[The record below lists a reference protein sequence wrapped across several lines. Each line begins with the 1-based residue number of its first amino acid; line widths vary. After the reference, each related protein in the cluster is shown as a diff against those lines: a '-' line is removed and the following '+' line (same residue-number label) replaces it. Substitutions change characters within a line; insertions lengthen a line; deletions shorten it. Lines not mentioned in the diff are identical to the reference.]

1 MFIYRY
7 EEYQT
12 NSYIIMGDEEINKL
26 RRLIDIKWIFHS
38 KWILENFH
46 RCINFKKEIKQG
58 ASK

>member
-26 RRLIDIKWIFHS
+26 RRLIDIK
-38 KWILENFH
+38 
-46 RCINFKKEIKQG
+46 
-58 ASK
+58 